1 MATIVS
7 TSRKSIYVR
16 VAQPFKGISSMQNT
30 NITSSNTPNVLLEVV
45 NVRKN
50 FKKGD
55 HQELLVLD
63 HINFRM
69 NEGEIV
75 AILGKSG
82 SGKSTLLRIMAGLI
96 RPSNGT
102 VYYRNNPV
110 YNPVRGIAMVFQS
123 FALLPW
129 LTVLQNVE
137 LGLEALGVNPEER
150 RERALKAI
158 DTIGLDGFETA
169 FPKELSGGMRQR
181 VGFARALVVNP
192 DILLMDEPFSALD
205 VLTADNLKSD
215 LLDLWQTKKT
225 GLHGILFVTH
235 NIEEAIHLAD
245 RIIVFN
251 SNPGS
256 ICGELKITLPHPRSD
271 LDPRFRNQIDR
282 VYTLMTT
289 QLQSE
294 QTDIPRIDL
303 GYRLP
308 EANVAEI
315 TGLLETLNEH
325 NGKMDLPDVAEI
337 LRLNIDDLFPLT
349 ELLEIL
355 QFAKVSKG
363 DISITAAGIAFAEA
377 DILERKKLFL
387 LHLKKY
393 VPLARYIF
401 DQLTRHPRHRA
412 LEENFLSLLED
423 YLTEKEAAR
432 VLRTVIEWGRYAE
445 LFAYDYNAG
454 VLSLENPN

>member
-1 MATIVS
+1 MQDLT
-7 TSRKSIYVR
+7 
-16 VAQPFKGISSMQNT
+16 QPAAPLI
-30 NITSSNTPNVLLEVV
+30 EVV
-45 NVRKN
+45 NVYKN
-50 FKKGD
+50 FTKGG
-55 HQELLVLD
+55 HQNLLVLED
-63 HINFRM
+63 INFRM

-75 AILGKSG
+75 AVLGKSG
-82 SGKSTLLRIMAGLI
+82 SGKSTLLRIIAGLVQ
-96 RPSNGT
+96 PSAGT
-102 VYYRNNPV
+102 VFYRGQPV
-110 YNPVRGIAMVFQS
+110 YGPVRGISMVFQT
-123 FALLPW
+123 FALMPW

-137 LGLEALGVNPEER
+137 LGLEALGIDREER
-150 RERALKAI
+150 RARALKAI

-235 NIEEAIHLAD
+235 NIEEAALLAD

-256 ICGELKITLPHPRSD
+256 IRGELKVTLPHPRNEI
-271 LDPRFRNQIDR
+271 DPRFRNQIDR

-289 QLQSE
+289 QQQADE
-294 QTDIPRIDL
+294 VGEEHRPIDL

-308 EANVAEI
+308 EASVAEI
-315 TGLLETLNEH
+315 TGLLETLNAPEN
-325 NGKMDLPDVAEI
+325 NGKMDLPDVANT
-337 LRLNIDDLFPLT
+337 LMLDIDELFPLT

-355 QFAKVSKG
+355 HFAKVSKG
-363 DISITAAGIAFAEA
+363 DITITEAGKAFVEA
-377 DILERKKLFL
+377 DILERKKFFL
-387 LHLKKY
+387 QHLKKY
-393 VPLARYIF
+393 VPLARYIY
-401 DQLTRHPRHRA
+401 DQLIRHPRHRA
-412 LEENFLSLLED
+412 LEEHFLSLLED
-423 YLTEKEAAR
+423 YLTEKEAFRILR
-432 VLRTVIEWGRYAE
+432 VVIEWGRYAE

-454 VLSLENPN
+454 VLSLENPH

>member
-1 MATIVS
+1 MQDAIQLSTQSSTIMPPL
-7 TSRKSIYVR
+7 I
-16 VAQPFKGISSMQNT
+16 
-30 NITSSNTPNVLLEVV
+30 EVV
-45 NVRKN
+45 NVQKS
-50 FKKGD
+50 FSKGD
-55 HQELLVLD
+55 GQELLVLD
-63 HINFRM
+63 DINFRM

-75 AILGKSG
+75 AVLGKSG
-82 SGKSTLLRIMAGLI
+82 SGKSTLLRIMAGLVQ
-96 RPSNGT
+96 PSAGT
-102 VYYRNNPV
+102 IFYRGQPV
-110 YNPVRGIAMVFQS
+110 YSPVRGISMVFQT

-137 LGLEALGVNPEER
+137 LGLEALGIAREER
-150 RERALKAI
+150 RVRALQAI

-235 NIEEAIHLAD
+235 NIEEAVLLAD

-256 ICGELKITLPHPRSD
+256 IRGELKVTLPHPRHD
-271 LDPRFRNQIDR
+271 MDPRCRNQIDR

-289 QLQSE
+289 QP
-294 QTDIPRIDL
+294 QTASGETEGSQPIDL

-308 EANVAEI
+308 DASVAEI
-315 TGLLETLNEH
+315 TGLLETLNAPEN
-325 NGKMDLPDVAEI
+325 NGKMDLPDVADI
-337 LRLNIDDLFPLT
+337 LMLDIDELFPLT

-355 QFAKVSKG
+355 HFATVSKG
-363 DISITAAGIAFAEA
+363 DITITGVGKAFVEA
-377 DILERKKLFL
+377 DILERKKIFL
-387 LHLKKY
+387 QQLKKY

-401 DQLTRHPRHRA
+401 EQLTRHPRHRA

-423 YLTEKEAAR
+423 YLTEKEASR
-432 VLRTVIEWGRYAE
+432 ILQTVIEWGRYAE

>member
-1 MATIVS
+1 
-7 TSRKSIYVR
+7 
-16 VAQPFKGISSMQNT
+16 MQNDT
-30 NITSSNTPNVLLEVV
+30 QPSNDTAPLLEVV
-45 NVRKN
+45 KVHKSFR
-50 FKKGD
+50 KGD
-55 HQELLVLD
+55 RQELLVLD
-63 HINFRM
+63 DINFRM
-69 NEGEIV
+69 FEGEIV

-82 SGKSTLLRIMAGLI
+82 SGKSTLLRILAGLVQ
-96 RPSNGT
+96 PSEGT
-102 VYYRNNPV
+102 VFYRGHSVNGPA
-110 YNPVRGIAMVFQS
+110 RGISMVFQT

-129 LTVLQNVE
+129 LTVLENVE
-137 LGLEALGVNPEER
+137 LGLEAQGVNRDER

-158 DTIGLDGFETA
+158 DTIGLDGFESA

-192 DILLMDEPFSALD
+192 DVLLMDEPFSALD

-215 LLDLWQTKKT
+215 LLDLWETKKT

-235 NIEEAIHLAD
+235 NIEEAVLLAD

-251 SNPGS
+251 SNPGT
-256 ICGELKITLPHPRSD
+256 IRGELKVTLPQPRSD

-289 QLQSE
+289 PHAEINQPEGGLV
-294 QTDIPRIDL
+294 PIDL

-315 TGLLETLNEH
+315 TGLLETLNAPEN
-325 NGKMDLPDVAEI
+325 NGKMDLPDVANT
-337 LRLNIDDLFPLT
+337 LMLDIDELFPLT

-363 DISITAAGIAFAEA
+363 DITITEAGKAFVEA
-377 DILERKKLFL
+377 DILERKKIFL
-387 LHLKKY
+387 RHIKKY
-393 VPLARYIF
+393 VPLARYIY
-401 DQLTRHPRHRA
+401 DQLSRHPRHRA
-412 LEENFLSLLED
+412 LEEHFLSLLED
-423 YLTEKEAAR
+423 YLTEKEATR

-445 LFAYDYNAG
+445 LFAYDYSAG